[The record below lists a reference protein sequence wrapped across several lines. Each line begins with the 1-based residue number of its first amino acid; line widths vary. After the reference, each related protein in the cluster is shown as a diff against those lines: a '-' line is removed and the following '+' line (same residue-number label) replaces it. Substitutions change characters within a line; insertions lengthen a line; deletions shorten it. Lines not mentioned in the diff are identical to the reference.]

1 MPIGKWLRPTAE
13 AGQRSKRTS
22 PIQPCAC
29 PGWAAARIEERHYD
43 LLASFSERLVVEIK
57 GIGEVPF
64 CHTTPRGDEEI
75 LTAATPDDWLREI
88 LYEVDQDQIV
98 CGHLHI
104 QYNRRLDGKRVIN
117 AGSVGM
123 PYQSESVGAFWLLLD
138 RNVKFRRL
146 DAAATTSGAP
156 LASSAP
162 QATWRPE
169 TQRRFSWSHLTQS
182 G

>member
-1 MPIGKWLRPTAE
+1 M
-13 AGQRSKRTS
+13 
-22 PIQPCAC
+22 
-29 PGWAAARIEERHYD
+29 
-43 LLASFSERLVVEIK
+43 VVEIK

-104 QYNRRLDGKRVIN
+104 QYDRRLDGKRVIN

-138 RNVKFRRL
+138 GNVKFRRSRYDL
-146 DAAATTSGAP
+146 RRAFGEFRATGYLAAGDTAKILLEPPDSEWVADFFERQVG
-156 LASSAP
+156 
-162 QATWRPE
+162 RD
-169 TQRRFSWSHLTQS
+169 
-182 G
+182 